1 METNLNSENGR
12 RGGSGRGGFKKVRS
26 LLKPG
31 KVWETFGNNKDLED
45 QQDQLVKESLSG

>member
-1 METNLNSENGR
+1 MAE
-12 RGGSGRGGFKKVRS
+12 GGARDVASIRIE
-26 LLKPG
+26 L